1 MQIFRTIFLLFTML
15 FSIDSLAAGAGG
27 VPEKLKSNA
36 PIEITSDSLQV
47 LQQEHK
53 AIFIGHV
60 IAIQADVRI
69 KSEKM
74 TVFYKGQE
82 SSKPDGKSEKK
93 SAAIMPEKN
102 SIEKIVVENNVF
114 LTTSQET
121 ARGDNGLYDVVG
133 SKIYL
138 NNNVVL
144 TRDKN
149 VLKGDKLVYDLTTG
163 KSELNSGAVATESN
177 ASTAGKPQ
185 RVKALFIPADKKD
198 TEKK

>member
-1 MQIFRTIFLLFTML
+1 MKISKIIFIAFCALFC
-15 FSIDSLAAGAGG
+15 AAPVFAAKTGG
-27 VPEKLKSNA
+27 VPAKLKSNA

-60 IAIQADVRI
+60 IAIQGDVRI

-82 SSKPDGKSEKK
+82 NSTSDKSEKK
-93 SAAIMPEKN
+93 AASIMPEKN
-102 SIEKIVVENNVF
+102 SIEKILVENNVF
-114 LTTSQET
+114 LSTPQET
-121 ARGDNGLYDVVG
+121 AKGDNGIYDVVNN
-133 SKIYL
+133 KIYL

-163 KSELNSGAVATESN
+163 KSELNSGTVAAENKAAT
-177 ASTAGKPQ
+177 GKPQ

-198 TEKK
+198 NAEKK